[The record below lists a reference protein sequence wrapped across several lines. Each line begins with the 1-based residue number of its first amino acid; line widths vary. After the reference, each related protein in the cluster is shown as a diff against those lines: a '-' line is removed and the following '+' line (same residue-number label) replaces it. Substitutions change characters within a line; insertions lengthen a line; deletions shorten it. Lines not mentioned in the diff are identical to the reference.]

1 MKKIGVLF
9 SLLLVTILITSCNET
24 KKVIDTAGTA
34 QLSGSYTITGVYGA
48 TVNSKSSLT
57 LQFTAINKTIS
68 GASGCNQFSGN
79 YSIDLFAINIGQLMA
94 TEMYCDEP
102 VMETERAYLKA
113 ISNTG
118 SYSIVEE
125 VLTFYSKTD
134 RSQLLTAKK
143 NKN

>member
-1 MKKIGVLF
+1 
-9 SLLLVTILITSCNET
+9 
-24 KKVIDTAGTA
+24 
-34 QLSGSYTITGVYGA
+34 
-48 TVNSKSSLT
+48 
-57 LQFTAINKTIS
+57 
-68 GASGCNQFSGN
+68 
-79 YSIDLFAINIGQLMA
+79 MA